1 MINIKNLDLNK
12 MRIDENSYRNIPL
25 YVNPLYLII
34 NKINGYTGESN
45 GNNYITLVP
54 TYESKQIIKNMRNCG
69 VKAEI

>member
-1 MINIKNLDLNK
+1 

-34 NKINGYTGESN
+34 NKINGESN

-54 TYESKQIIKNMRNCG
+54 TYKSKQIIKNIRNCG
-69 VKAEI
+69 VKAEV